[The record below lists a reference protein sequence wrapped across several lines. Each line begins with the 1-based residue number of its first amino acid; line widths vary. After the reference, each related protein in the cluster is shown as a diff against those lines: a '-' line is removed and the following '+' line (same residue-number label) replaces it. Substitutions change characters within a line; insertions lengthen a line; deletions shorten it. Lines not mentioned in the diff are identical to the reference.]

1 MHGTEHRIQERR
13 ALGLS
18 APHVAFLPPPGSTL
32 PGPPQ
37 LSPQW
42 DRSLVTAFRSPAT
55 APAFTGSIPG
65 SMFPACYFASC
76 SVASRPVRLSA
87 PPLVPV
93 RPGPGSFFASARRLF
108 ASSPDRLCHRPPLP
122 SGTFASR
129 WIKAFC
135 RFSADQPAFRS
146 CPISSR
152 SPLPRL
158 LLVAESD
165 QRSRSATF
173 PEARCSS
180 NLLEPFS
187 LCTPLY
193 FPSTEFVSGR
203 TLFLKFLT
211 M

>member
-18 APHVAFLPPPGSTL
+18 APRVVFFPPPGSTL

-55 APAFTGSIPG
+55 APAFTDSIPG
-65 SMFPACYFASC
+65 STFPACYFASC
-76 SVASRPVRLSA
+76 SVAPRPVRLSA
-87 PPLVPV
+87 PPPVPV
-93 RPGPGSFFASARRLF
+93 RPGPGGFFASARCLF
-108 ASSPDRLCHRPPLP
+108 ASSPDRLCRQPPLP
-122 SGTFASR
+122 SGNFTSR
-129 WIKAFC
+129 RIKAFC
-135 RFSADQPAFRS
+135 RPSPDQPAFRLR
-146 CPISSR
+146 PISFR
-152 SPLPRL
+152 SPLPLL

-180 NLLEPFS
+180 NLLEPHS
-187 LCTPLY
+187 LCAC
-193 FPSTEFVSGR
+193 PSAASINF
-203 TLFLKFLT
+203 
-211 M
+211 